1 MVNTCAGYL
10 HRGPGTLS
18 VDVVGCNIRAVQDL
32 LCVPLLLLGYK
43 QVKWGYPYVHIVIAS
58 VCDKYFG
65 APALEFLMPLQV
77 RESET
82 T

>member
-18 VDVVGCNIRAVQDL
+18 IDVVGCNIRAVQDL

-43 QVKWGYPYVHIVIAS
+43 QVKWG
-58 VCDKYFG
+58 
-65 APALEFLMPLQV
+65 
-77 RESET
+77 
-82 T
+82 